1 MCDAPVRLTR
11 AGVRDRNVRNVSRQ
25 QYRLTA
31 GDYRATVTETGG
43 GLCRL
48 TYRGEPLILS
58 YAPGEVAPAA
68 FGQLLS
74 PWPNRIDHGRCTF
87 DGHAYQSDVFEP
99 GLDRATHA
107 PVRWATWHVLDQAP
121 ERLTLA
127 YLHHGSTEYPR
138 GLGIAMRYV
147 LDAVTGLSVRG
158 RRPEYRRAPGTV
170 RPRHA
175 PVPDRRRAGRRLPAA
190 SSRPPLPAGRPTV
203 VPNGTTVDV
212 SGPAYDFTDGRRS
225 AAWPSTWPSPHW
237 AGMARDVPGSGWTR
251 RGPGSR
257 STPRPVGDHR
267 HGVGV
272 ESMTGRPNTPATGI
286 DLMRLEPGEAYSGS
300 WGFMAGPTFFAA

>member
-11 AGVRDRNVRNVSRQ
+11 AGVRDRNVRNVSGQ

-31 GDYRATVTETGG
+31 GDYQATVTETGG

-58 YAPGEVAPAA
+58 YAPGELAPAA

-99 GLDRATHA
+99 GLDRAPHA

-127 YLHHGSTEYPR
+127 CLHHGSTEYPR
-138 GLGIAMRYV
+138 GLSIAMRYV

-158 RRPEYRRAPGTV
+158 RRPECRRAPGTV
-170 RPRHA
+170 RPRLHPYLTA
-175 PVPDRRRAGRRLPAA
+175 GEPVDDCLLRLTGRRYQPVGQRWCRTGRPWTSPARRTTSLTGGAQRPGRRRGLHRTGPEWRGTCLD
-190 SSRPPLPAGRPTV
+190 PAGRGAV
-203 VPNGTTVDV
+203 LAQ
-212 SGPAYDFTDGRRS
+212 GPHRARS
-225 AAWPSTWPSPHW
+225 ATIGTGSVWSP
-237 AGMARDVPGSGWTR
+237 
-251 RGPGSR
+251 
-257 STPRPVGDHR
+257 
-267 HGVGV
+267 
-272 ESMTGRPNTPATGI
+272 
-286 DLMRLEPGEAYSGS
+286 
-300 WGFMAGPTFFAA
+300 